1 MPITTTLNRILEHG
15 SDRHLWSNLLAGL
28 GKTKADD
35 EPLPYARIA
44 EINGINFALWAC
56 RAEPSYARKWRLYIV
71 WCARQVEHLTTDQR
85 SRDALD
91 ISERYANREATEEE
105 LAAAGDAAGEAV
117 VATWTAA
124 RDAVGAAAWIAG
136 DTEWDAA
143 WAAAGDAA
151 GEAVVATWL
160 ARDAV
165 GAAARDA
172 AWAASWAAWS
182 AAWVE
187 LDTAGD
193 AAWVARDT
201 AWAAAL
207 AATDAAG
214 NAGATAWAAAR
225 AAQKAKFI
233 EMCNTTNAR

>member
-1 MPITTTLNRILEHG
+1 MITTTLNRILEHG
-15 SDRHLWSNLLAGL
+15 PDRHLWSKLLAGL

-56 RAEPSYARKWRLYIV
+56 RAEPSYAREWRLYIV
-71 WCARQVEHLTTDQR
+71 WCAREVEHLMTDQR

-105 LAAAGDAAGEAV
+105 L
-117 VATWTAA
+117 
-124 RDAVGAAAWIAG
+124 
-136 DTEWDAA
+136 
-143 WAAAGDAA
+143 AAAGDAA